1 MRRWVRLGISRDF
14 MLEFGGRPIKRISKA
29 FAAAANDAELSHANG
44 KVTPHTLRHTAATW
58 LMQRGVDPW
67 VAAGYLGMTV
77 ETLLEHY
84 GHHHP
89 DHLSQARE
97 AFENMGPVRDRM
109 RGRKREQTS
118 VNVVD
123 LVNHPKATTA

>member
-1 MRRWVRLGISRDF
+1 MRLGIARDF
-14 MLEFGGRPIKRISKA
+14 MVEYEGRPIKRVSKA
-29 FAAAANDAELSHANG
+29 FTASVRDAELSDVNG
-44 KVTPHTLRHTAATW
+44 RVTPHILRHTAATW

-77 ETLLEHY
+77 ETLLENY

-97 AFENMGPVRDRM
+97 AFENVGPLRDRM
-109 RGRKREQTS
+109 RGGKREQTS
-118 VNVVD
+118 ANVVD
-123 LVNHPKATTA
+123 LINHPKASTA